1 MKSNIRILLAD
12 DHEVVRDGLRAL
24 LEKQPDFEITGMS
37 GDGQET
43 IRMAHRLAPD
53 LIIMDINMPS
63 LSGIEAT
70 RRIRADL
77 PAVKI
82 LTLSVHSRSALVAQM
97 IQAGA
102 SGYLPK
108 SCAAK
113 ELIEAIRAV
122 MRNHTY
128 LSPKIMDS
136 VVEYMRADPSAQAVT
151 VSELSNREREVLGL
165 IAAGKSSKEI
175 ADCLN
180 LSERTI
186 EFHRHNLMDKVGL
199 HTVAELTK
207 YAVREG
213 LAPLDDA

>member
-1 MKSNIRILLAD
+1 MKGKIRILLAD
-12 DHEVVRDGLRAL
+12 DHEVVRDGLRVL
-24 LEKQPDFEITGMS
+24 LEKQPDFEVIGMS
-37 GDGQET
+37 GDGRET
-43 IRMAHRLAPD
+43 IRMTQQLAPD
-53 LIIMDINMPS
+53 LVILDINMPN
-63 LSGIEAT
+63 LSGIEAA
-70 RRIRADL
+70 RRIRAGT

-82 LTLSVHSRSALVAQM
+82 LTLSVHSRSALVARM

-108 SCAAK
+108 SCAAQ
-113 ELIEAIRAV
+113 ELIEAIRTV

-128 LSPKIMDS
+128 ISPKIMDS
-136 VVEYMRADPSAQAVT
+136 VVEYLRTEPAARAVPAA
-151 VSELSNREREVLGL
+151 ELSGREREVLGL

-175 ADCLN
+175 AACLN

-186 EFHRHNLMDKVGL
+186 EFHRHNLMDKLGL
-199 HTVAELTK
+199 HTVADLTK